1 MNPSR
6 GALWNIWVQKGCFCS
21 LAQEQIKYPVSS
33 SYVLATLVDHGREE
47 NKKGHHEAQSSVQ
60 DKPPTPSKDD

>member
-33 SYVLATLVDHGREE
+33 SCVLATLVDHGREE
-47 NKKGHHEAQSSVQ
+47 NKKGHHEGTIECSGQATNAL
-60 DKPPTPSKDD
+60 KR